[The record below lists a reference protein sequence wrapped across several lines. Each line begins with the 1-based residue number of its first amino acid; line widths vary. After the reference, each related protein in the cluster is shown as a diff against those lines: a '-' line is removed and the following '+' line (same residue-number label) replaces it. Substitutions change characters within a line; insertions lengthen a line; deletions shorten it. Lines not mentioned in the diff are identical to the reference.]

1 MIIIAIVMVSGI
13 SCLVLIVW
21 WYKKIREIFLL
32 NEKIIEAEKND
43 GKVVFT
49 IGRKKK

>member
-1 MIIIAIVMVSGI
+1 MIIIVIVIVSGI

-21 WYKKIREIFLL
+21 WYKKMREIFLL
-32 NEKIIEAEKND
+32 NEKITKAEEND

-49 IGRKKK
+49 IRRKKK